1 MAGNYDG
8 TLKFGTAIDQRGFT
22 AGIDKLGSIAK
33 SGMAVVGGAVAA
45 VGAGMAALGG
55 YAVSVG
61 SNFESSMSQVI
72 ATMGITRD
80 TIQDGV
86 NSFDLLSDAA
96 KAAGESTTFSA
107 SEAADALNYLALAG
121 YSAEQA
127 ADALPAV
134 LDLAAAGGME
144 LARASDLATDAMAAL
159 GIEASKE
166 NLTHFGDEL
175 ARTASK
181 ANTNVAQLGEA
192 ILTVGG
198 TAKSLKGGTVELN
211 AALGVLANR
220 GIKGA
225 EGGTKLRNMILS
237 LSAPTDAARA
247 RLDALGVAT
256 LDAEGN
262 LRGLNEIFGDLDKSL
277 TGMTD
282 AQKTSILNDIFNKT
296 DIAAAQGM
304 LAGYGDEF
312 EELAA
317 AIGDCDGAMSDMAKT
332 MNDNLEGDIKSLQ
345 SKAEAL
351 GNSLYEGMVSP
362 LRSLVQD
369 AGSYISQIKEAYENA
384 DIGEGDLAGIAS
396 AMWSALGT
404 NIVTG
409 ITDGIEEHA
418 GEIADTL
425 ILALIRLPD
434 AAADIVPELLEIG
447 ESLLTGLIDGMERRA
462 NLAAFVGQTLMERII
477 PAITENLG
485 WMLEAGADL
494 VKMLL
499 TGIRDAVPK
508 LLTIA
513 KTILQ
518 TVATAL
524 IDNLPDI
531 LVLGGEIIGELVL
544 GLIGALPDIVGV
556 AVALLTMLAEFIA
569 DNLDPLLSAAAEII
583 TAISDALLDPQ
594 MLASI
599 IEVAGKL
606 LTAIIEGLTGDGI
619 GELQHALL
627 GLVPVII
634 DTLLDPELMGQLA
647 ETGAL
652 LVTEL
657 VKGLCTLSAV
667 SAGELVLLVEEIGRV
682 LGEQDL
688 AALGAS
694 LINGIL
700 DGYNSVNFD
709 SFGEI
714 WLSGL
719 EDIEAFFADA
729 KTNCEE
735 GWKSITEWASET
747 WTNAKIS
754 VGSFVADLVTK
765 GEEGAADLKQKIVDG
780 LKKLPDDL
788 TKIGEDLVTGLG
800 NGILSMGD
808 WLGGTISG
816 FASGILDNFK
826 GALGIQSPS
835 KLMRDLIGKNLALG
849 IGVGFEVE
857 MPEVGADMQKAVEQA
872 VVMPDLTETIRP
884 EITIEQPEI
893 AMPDMY
899 ETANIAETI
908 TKEIEYKNGDFAAPE
923 LPDLIQTIVPE
934 IDMTEL
940 LRTAY
945 ELPAIKQDVIRDVDN
960 RLPEI
965 SPEAVELMR
974 SAPRYA
980 MPIEPSATSQ
990 IINNYNSY
998 ETTNNSTTAAAPE
1011 QPQQTGD
1018 IIIPVSIG
1026 GEHLD
1031 TVVVKALQ
1039 TANAMSGGVTM

>member
-1 MAGNYDG
+1 MQRTMLVHLLPGGGNMAFDG
-8 TLKFGTAIDQRGFT
+8 TLKFDTAIDQSGFT
-22 AGIDKLGSIAK
+22 AGLDKIGSIAK

-61 SNFESSMSQVI
+61 SGFEHSMSQVI

-211 AALGVLANR
+211 AVLGVLANR

-237 LSAPTDAARA
+237 LSAPTDVARA
-247 RLDALGVAT
+247 RLDALGIAT

-262 LRGLNEIFGDLDKSL
+262 LRGLNEIFGDLDKAL

-282 AQKTSILNDIFNKT
+282 AQKTSVLNDIFNKT
-296 DIAAAQGM
+296 DIAAAQGL
-304 LAGYGDEF
+304 LAGCGDEF
-312 EELAA
+312 NDLTA
-317 AIGDCDGAMSDMAKT
+317 AIGECDGAMSDMAKT

-351 GNSLYEGMVSP
+351 GNTIYDSMTAP

-369 AGSYISQIKEAYENA
+369 AGSYISQVKEAYEKA
-384 DIGEGDLAGIAS
+384 DIGEGDLAGAAS
-396 AMWSALGT
+396 GMWSALGS

-409 ITDGIEEHA
+409 ITDGIREHA

-425 ILALIRLPD
+425 ILTLIRLPD
-434 AAADIVPELLEIG
+434 AAADIVPELMEIG
-447 ESLLTGLIDGMERRA
+447 ESLLTGLTDGMERRA
-462 NLAAFVGQTLMERII
+462 TLAAFVGQTLMERVI
-477 PAITENLG
+477 PAVTDNLG
-485 WMLEAGADL
+485 GMLEAGAAL
-494 VKMLL
+494 IRMLL
-499 TGIRDAVPK
+499 TGVRNAIPK

-518 TVATAL
+518 TVASAITG
-524 IDNLPDI
+524 NLPDL
-531 LVLGGEIIGELVL
+531 LVLGGEILGELVL
-544 GLIGALPDIVGV
+544 GLIGALPELVGV
-556 AVALLTMLAEFIA
+556 TIQLITMLADFLGK
-569 DNLDPLLSAAAEII
+569 NLDPLLGAAAVII
-583 TAISDALLDPQ
+583 TALGEALLDPS

-606 LTAIIEGLTGDGI
+606 VVALVEGLTGDGMAQFLDAVLMLNTAI
-619 GELQHALL
+619 LE
-627 GLVPVII
+627 V
-634 DTLLDPELMGQLA
+634 LLDPQFLGQMA
-647 ETGAL
+647 ETGAAL
-652 LVTEL
+652 LAAL
-657 VKGLCTLSAV
+657 IKGLCQLAPMLVGEILLLTEAIGQTLLDTDF
-667 SAGELVLLVEEIGRV
+667 E
-682 LGEQDL
+682 
-688 AALGAS
+688 ALGAVI
-694 LINGIL
+694 LQGIENGV
-700 DGYNSVNFD
+700 NSIDFTAFWDDWFAGFANIQDF
-709 SFGEI
+709 FGEV
-714 WLSGL
+714 W
-719 EDIEAFFADA
+719 
-729 KTNCEE
+729 
-735 GWKSITEWASET
+735 
-747 WTNAKIS
+747 
-754 VGSFVADLVTK
+754 
-765 GEEGAADLKQKIVDG
+765 
-780 LKKLPDDL
+780 
-788 TKIGEDLVTGLG
+788 
-800 NGILSMGD
+800 
-808 WLGGTISG
+808 
-816 FASGILDNFK
+816 DNFK
-826 GALGIQSPS
+826 IGWEDVYGKVRGLFKVDNFRDLGKNIITGIWQGIDNAKQWMIDQFTGLKDSVLNGLKSVFGIASPS
-835 KLMRDLIGKNLALG
+835 KLMRDMVGKNLALG
-849 IGVGFEVE
+849 IGVGFMAE
-857 MPEVGADMQKAVEQA
+857 MPEIGEDAVQA
-872 VVMPDLTETIRP
+872 AKDAF
-884 EITIEQPEI
+884 
-893 AMPDMY
+893 AMPK
-899 ETANIAETI
+899 IAPE
-908 TKEIEYKNGDFAAPE
+908 FQMPE
-923 LPDLIQTIVPE
+923 LPMIGGMLQAE
-934 IDMTEL
+934 IDPAV
-940 LRTAY
+940 LR
-945 ELPAIKQDVIRDVDN
+945 LI
-960 RLPEI
+960 
-965 SPEAVELMR
+965 EAAA
-974 SAPRYA
+974 S
-980 MPIEPSATSQ
+980 MPIPVQTPAAQQ
-990 IINNYNSY
+990 IIQNSY
-998 ETTNNSTTAAAPE
+998 AYSTTNNSTQTTDP
-1011 QPQQTGD
+1011 QPQQSGD

-1039 TANAMSGGVTM
+1039 IANAQSGGVTI

>member
-1 MAGNYDG
+1 MTFDG
-8 TLKFGTAIDQRGFT
+8 TLKFDTAIDKSGFE
-22 AGIDKLGSIAK
+22 AGLDKLGSIAK

-61 SNFESSMSQVI
+61 SGFEHSMSQVI

-159 GIEASKE
+159 GIEANKE

-237 LSAPTDAARA
+237 LSAPTDVARA
-247 RLDALGVAT
+247 RLDALGIAT

-262 LRGLNEIFGDLDKSL
+262 LRGLNEIFGDLDKAL

-282 AQKTSILNDIFNKT
+282 AQKTSVLNDIFNKT

-304 LAGYGDEF
+304 LAGCGDEF
-312 EELAA
+312 NDLTA
-317 AIGDCDGAMSDMAKT
+317 AIGECDGAMSDMAKT

-351 GNSLYEGMVSP
+351 GVSLYEGMTAP

-369 AGSYISQIKEAYENA
+369 AGSYISQVKEAYENA

-396 AMWSALGT
+396 AMWSALGS

-409 ITDGIEEHA
+409 ITDGIKEHA

-425 ILALIRLPD
+425 ILTLIRLPD
-434 AAADIVPELLEIG
+434 AAADIVPELMEIG
-447 ESLLTGLIDGMERRA
+447 ESLLTGLTDGMERRA
-462 NLAAFVGQTLMERII
+462 NLAAFVGQTLMERIL
-477 PAITENLG
+477 PAITDNLG
-485 WMLEAGADL
+485 RMLDAGADL

-499 TGIRDAVPK
+499 TGIKDAVPK

-518 TVATAL
+518 TVARAL
-524 IDNLPDI
+524 IDNLPEL
-531 LVLGGEIIGELVL
+531 LVLGGEILGELVL

-556 AVALLTMLAEFIA
+556 AVQLITMLADFVGE
-569 DNLDPLLSAAAEII
+569 NLDPLLSAAAVII
-583 TAISDALLDPQ
+583 TALGEALLDPS
-594 MLASI
+594 MLASV

-619 GELQHALL
+619 GELQHAVL

-634 DTLLDPELMGQLA
+634 DTLLDPELIGQLA

-652 LVTEL
+652 LVAEL
-657 VKGLCTLSAV
+657 VKGMCVLAET
-667 SAGELVLLVEEIGRV
+667 SAGEFVLLVEEIGRV
-682 LGEQDL
+682 LGEQDW
-688 AALGAS
+688 AALGMA
-694 LINGIL
+694 LINGVL
-700 DGYNSVNFD
+700 DGAGSVDFD
-709 SFGEI
+709 AF
-714 WLSGL
+714 WDNWFSGL
-719 EDIEAFFADA
+719 DDIKTFFGDV
-729 KTNCEE
+729 KTSCEE
-735 GWKSITEWASET
+735 GWKSITEWASEA

-754 VGSFVADLVTK
+754 VGSFIADLVTQ

-780 LKKLPDDL
+780 LQKLPEDML
-788 TKIGEDLVTGLG
+788 NIGKNIVTGLG
-800 NGILSMGD
+800 NGILSMAD

-816 FASGILDNFK
+816 FSGGILDKFK

-849 IGVGFEVE
+849 IGVGFETE
-857 MPEVGADMQKAVEQA
+857 MPEVGEDAVQA
-872 VVMPDLTETIRP
+872 AKDAFTLPKIEPELLMPELPELGKPVISDIPELSAVIRP
-884 EITIEQPEI
+884 ELL
-893 AMPDMY
+893 M
-899 ETANIAETI
+899 
-908 TKEIEYKNGDFAAPE
+908 PE
-923 LPDLIQTIVPE
+923 LPELSAIIRPELSDFPEMPELPMTGGMLQAE
-934 IDMTEL
+934 IDPAV
-940 LRTAY
+940 LRLIETAASMP
-945 ELPAIKQDVIRDVDN
+945 LPVQ
-960 RLPEI
+960 
-965 SPEAVELMR
+965 
-974 SAPRYA
+974 APA
-980 MPIEPSATSQ
+980 AQQ
-990 IINNYNSY
+990 IIHNSY
-998 ETTNNSTTAAAPE
+998 AYSSTTNTTQATEP
-1011 QPQQTGD
+1011 QPQQSGD
-1018 IIIPVSIG
+1018 IIVPVYLG
-1026 GEHLD
+1026 ND
-1031 TVVVKALQ
+1031 TLVTAVVKALQ
-1039 TANAMSGGVTM
+1039 IANAQSGGVTI